1 MYILTVQNY
10 YNRKLPNTF
19 VFGVLLFCSLKN
31 YSEILLEF
39 LENPGWVKSF
49 KKPLAKTWFLDIDLQ
64 SVPIVYTLEVVRSS
78 VHSSV

>member
-19 VFGVLLFCSLKN
+19 VFGILLICSLKN

-39 LENPGWVKSF
+39 LENPG
-49 KKPLAKTWFLDIDLQ
+49 
-64 SVPIVYTLEVVRSS
+64 
-78 VHSSV
+78 

>member
-10 YNRKLPNTF
+10 YNRKLPNTL

-39 LENPGWVKSF
+39 LENPG
-49 KKPLAKTWFLDIDLQ
+49 
-64 SVPIVYTLEVVRSS
+64 
-78 VHSSV
+78 